1 MRLMA
6 SGAAVW
12 LVVAALARGSG
23 AEGEAR
29 VSVDVKDAPVVDIVR
44 VLVGAGGFQVVFDPG
59 VDCRLTTK
67 LNKARW
73 PQALDAVLAACG
85 LGREEEGEILRV
97 ATLSQ
102 LREEAAS
109 RRRLQEEQRAT
120 PSGRLALF
128 RLSYTRAQEMA
139 PVLERILSPI
149 GRVSYDAR
157 TNTLLVV
164 Y

>member
-1 MRLMA
+1 MA
-6 SGAAVW
+6 SGAATW

-23 AEGEAR
+23 AQGEAR

-44 VLVGAGGFQVVFDPG
+44 VLVEAGGFQVVFDPG

-73 PQALDAVLAACG
+73 PQALDAVLSACG
-85 LGREEEGEILRV
+85 LGREEEGAILRV

-128 RLSYTRAQEMA
+128 RLSYARAQEMA
-139 PVLERILSPI
+139 PVLERILSPV

-157 TNTLLVV
+157 TNTLLVA